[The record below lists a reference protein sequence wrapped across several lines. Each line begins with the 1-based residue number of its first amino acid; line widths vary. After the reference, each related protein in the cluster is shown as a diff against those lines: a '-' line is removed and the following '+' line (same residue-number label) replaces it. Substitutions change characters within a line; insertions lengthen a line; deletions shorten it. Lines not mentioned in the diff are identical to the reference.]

1 MKILYV
7 TTISN
12 TLNSFLVPHIDE
24 LKKAGHTVDIACKLE
39 QPLSQE
45 LINNTREFFELQFN
59 RSLIK
64 NDFVALIQQV
74 RQLVRQEEYDIVH
87 THTPIASAVVRLACR
102 GLENTK
108 VFYTAH
114 GFHFLKGGPLL
125 NWLLYYPIEKILS
138 RYTDTL
144 ITINIEDYTI
154 AQNKFRMKHLQL
166 LPGVGIDLEK
176 FYPASAEEKKIVR
189 QKLGL
194 EQDKRYLICIGEL
207 NANKNQQILVNMMES
222 LCRQRND
229 AILLIV
235 GSGPFESKLK
245 QLVKEKKLGKNI
257 LFFGYRKD
265 IPDLLK
271 ASDIALS
278 SSKREGLPVNII
290 ESMATGLPII
300 VTDCRGNRDLV
311 TDGVNGY
318 RILSMNLDTF
328 VNKINYLM
336 NNREEYIKFSKQ
348 SRVLSNKYSKD
359 NICKEL
365 LKFYVKKNTS
375 KLF

>member
-154 AQNKFRMKHLQL
+154 AQNKFRM
-166 LPGVGIDLEK
+166 
-176 FYPASAEEKKIVR
+176 
-189 QKLGL
+189 
-194 EQDKRYLICIGEL
+194 
-207 NANKNQQILVNMMES
+207 
-222 LCRQRND
+222 
-229 AILLIV
+229 
-235 GSGPFESKLK
+235 
-245 QLVKEKKLGKNI
+245 
-257 LFFGYRKD
+257 
-265 IPDLLK
+265 
-271 ASDIALS
+271 
-278 SSKREGLPVNII
+278 
-290 ESMATGLPII
+290 
-300 VTDCRGNRDLV
+300 
-311 TDGVNGY
+311 
-318 RILSMNLDTF
+318 
-328 VNKINYLM
+328 
-336 NNREEYIKFSKQ
+336 
-348 SRVLSNKYSKD
+348 
-359 NICKEL
+359 
-365 LKFYVKKNTS
+365 
-375 KLF
+375 

>member
-348 SRVLSNKYSKD
+348 SRVL
-359 NICKEL
+359 
-365 LKFYVKKNTS
+365 
-375 KLF
+375 